1 MYQEGGEERDLFVF
15 LFPDWH
21 LHDEYISSDL
31 DIIMIFYQTPAHHDA
46 IRGEIERQGES
57 EVEGTCKRCNDG
69 RVGGGLSCLAIGS
82 LEIRIHQQANARHES
97 WILFHQSRL
106 KLTTSTMKIIARFTP
121 RIVQSWFP
129 PGSDSVGRRGKC
141 EVENIVMTWGHQ
153 VFVSRAIVPCPS
165 VNMRFVWQK
174 FISCRLTKSYEM
186 DNQEQ

>member
-1 MYQEGGEERDLFVF
+1 
-15 LFPDWH
+15 
-21 LHDEYISSDL
+21 
-31 DIIMIFYQTPAHHDA
+31 MIFYQTPAHHDA

-121 RIVQSWFP
+121 RIVQ
-129 PGSDSVGRRGKC
+129 C
-141 EVENIVMTWGHQ
+141 
-153 VFVSRAIVPCPS
+153 
-165 VNMRFVWQK
+165 
-174 FISCRLTKSYEM
+174 
-186 DNQEQ
+186 

>member
-1 MYQEGGEERDLFVF
+1 
-15 LFPDWH
+15 
-21 LHDEYISSDL
+21 
-31 DIIMIFYQTPAHHDA
+31 MIFYQTPAHHDA

-82 LEIRIHQQANARHES
+82 LEIRIHQQANARQES

-106 KLTTSTMKIIARFTP
+106 KLRTSTMKTIATWDEEIT
-121 RIVQSWFP
+121 RIHSSHCSKLILSRVRLSWAKWKIWGWKHC
-129 PGSDSVGRRGKC
+129 PG
-141 EVENIVMTWGHQ
+141 ITWGHQ

-174 FISCRLTKSYEM
+174 FISCRLTKAYEM